1 MGKFTLEV
9 TDADFNATVLENDL
23 PVVVD
28 FWATWCGPCKAI
40 APMLEAIAEEK
51 QGDIVIAKL
60 DVTPNRAKAAEFGV
74 RNIPCLVLFQN
85 GVEVARHVGSL
96 NKATFEKFVSQAL

>member
-1 MGKFTLEV
+1 MGKFTVEV
-9 TDADFNATVLENDL
+9 TDANFNDTVLANDL

-40 APMLEAIAEEK
+40 APMLEAVAEDKE
-51 QGDIVIAKL
+51 GTFVIAKL
-60 DVTPNRAKAAEFGV
+60 DVTANRAKAAEFSV

-96 NKATFEKFVSQAL
+96 NKAAFETFVGKVL